1 MLAELAEGFDL
12 FGLVVAT
19 LAAFPEDCELHFFL
33 PDLPEQK
40 LELGVVQSAFEPL
53 LANCRQQVRH
63 SLSSVIQVSSS
74 CVRREVSLAGE
85 SG

>member
-12 FGLVVAT
+12 FGLVVST
-19 LAAFPEDCELHFFL
+19 LVAFPEDCELHFFL
-33 PDLPEQK
+33 LDLPEQK
-40 LELGVVQSAFEPL
+40 LELGVMQSAFEPL

-63 SLSSVIQVSSS
+63 SLSFVIKVSRS